1 MFGLEAKA
9 PALGSQEDNGKEGEK
24 KGRFMAVCV
33 PSQVVGT
40 YWRVRG
46 GGAFV
51 CQNVCVCVCSR
62 GVAESCPPVGKSNAM
77 CAQSMYAQRY
87 MCVSL
92 QMLAPTHVRFS
103 L

>member
-1 MFGLEAKA
+1 M
-9 PALGSQEDNGKEGEK
+9 
-24 KGRFMAVCV
+24 
-33 PSQVVGT
+33 
-40 YWRVRG
+40 
-46 GGAFV
+46 
-51 CQNVCVCVCSR
+51 CQNVCVCVCVCSR